1 MGGIRVERQD
11 GIVRVILQSG
21 RGNPLTPQVL
31 TELNDTFAE
40 LMAAPP
46 RGVILDADGSKVFS
60 GGFALPI
67 IAYWDRDR
75 IRSFFNDFLQVI
87 HKILLLPCVTVTAL
101 EGSAVAAGFIISLA
115 TDFRIV
121 KDEGIKMGLPEVNMG
136 VALPAGARVLFGLR
150 TSFQQALQYS
160 LKGELFDPQAAQ
172 EIGYATKL
180 SSDPLKD
187 ALDFVHYFA
196 SKPGNGVGATK
207 TMAGQDLI
215 DAMKKADEAFMEDFL
230 DTWFSEVG
238 QNAVQAQAER
248 LNQSKKS

>member
-1 MGGIRVERQD
+1 MNGIRVERQD

-40 LMAAPP
+40 LIAAPP

-67 IAYWDRDR
+67 IAYWDRNR

-115 TDFRIV
+115 TDFRVV
-121 KDEGIKMGLPEVNMG
+121 K
-136 VALPAGARVLFGLR
+136 
-150 TSFQQALQYS
+150 
-160 LKGELFDPQAAQ
+160 
-172 EIGYATKL
+172 
-180 SSDPLKD
+180 
-187 ALDFVHYFA
+187 
-196 SKPGNGVGATK
+196 
-207 TMAGQDLI
+207 
-215 DAMKKADEAFMEDFL
+215 MKA
-230 DTWFSEVG
+230 
-238 QNAVQAQAER
+238 
-248 LNQSKKS
+248 